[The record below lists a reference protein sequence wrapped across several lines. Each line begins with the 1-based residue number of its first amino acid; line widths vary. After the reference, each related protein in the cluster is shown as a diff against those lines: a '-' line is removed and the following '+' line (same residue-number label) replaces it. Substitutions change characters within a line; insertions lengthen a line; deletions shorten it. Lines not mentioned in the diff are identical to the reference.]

1 MRSRAQDLSPVAIR
15 ERILD
20 AAEACLVSPGT
31 A

>member
-20 AAEACLVSPGT
+20 AAEAC
-31 A
+31 